1 MGAMIRFDP
10 TALLGRLLADASL
23 ALETDREIARHC
35 LAQAAVVLQQHAA
48 TGPAGGAVTVSARG
62 GLASWQ
68 ARLIRRQIEDNLGS
82 RICISDLANLV
93 GLSPSHFFRAF
104 RETFGAAPMAYVIRM
119 RITRA
124 QQLMLRS
131 ASPLSQVALECG
143 LCDQA
148 HFTRMFRRVV
158 GMTPRQW
165 RRDNFDPQRGAT
177 TIVTRAENSGR
188 LVRIAG

>member
-1 MGAMIRFDP
+1 MGAMIRPDA

-35 LAQAAVVLQQHAA
+35 LAQAAVVLQQQAA
-48 TGPAGGAVTVSARG
+48 TGLAANTIAAYARG

-68 ARLIRRQIEDNLGS
+68 ARLVRRQIEDNLGS
-82 RICISDLANLV
+82 RICVSDLASLV
-93 GLSPSHFFRAF
+93 GLSASHFFRAF

-131 ASPLSQVALECG
+131 TRPLSQVALECG

-148 HFTRMFRRVV
+148 HFTRMFRQVV

-165 RRDNFDPQRGAT
+165 RRDNFDPQRDVPA
-177 TIVTRAENSGR
+177 ASY
-188 LVRIAG
+188 

>member
-1 MGAMIRFDP
+1 MEAMIRTDAA
-10 TALLGRLLADASL
+10 ALLGRLLADASL

-35 LAQAAVVLQQHAA
+35 LAQATVVLQQHAA
-48 TGPAGGAVTVSARG
+48 TGVAGSAVTAYARG
-62 GLASWQ
+62 GLAGWQ
-68 ARLIRRQIEDNLGS
+68 SKLIRRQIEDNLGS

-124 QQLMLRS
+124 QQIMLRS
-131 ASPLSQVALECG
+131 TRPLSQVALECG

-148 HFTRMFRRVV
+148 HFTRMFRQVV

-165 RRDNFDPQRGAT
+165 RRDNFDPHSDT
-177 TIVTRAENSGR
+177 TTHRTETS
-188 LVRIAG
+188 VRTLGPLA

>member
-1 MGAMIRFDP
+1 MGAMIRPDA

-35 LAQAAVVLQQHAA
+35 LAQAAVVLQQQVANELAGNAVAA
-48 TGPAGGAVTVSARG
+48 YARG

-68 ARLIRRQIEDNLGS
+68 ARLVRRQIEDNLGS
-82 RICISDLANLV
+82 RICVSDLAILV

-131 ASPLSQVALECG
+131 ARPLSQVALECG
-143 LCDQA
+143 LFDQA
-148 HFTRMFRRVV
+148 HFTRMFRQVV

-165 RRDNFDPQRGAT
+165 RRDNFDPQRDVT
-177 TIVTRAENSGR
+177 TASY
-188 LVRIAG
+188 

>member
-1 MGAMIRFDP
+1 MEAPIRTDA
-10 TALLGRLLADASL
+10 TALLGRLLAEASL

-35 LAQAAVVLQQHAA
+35 LAQATAVLQQHAA
-48 TGPAGGAVTVSARG
+48 TGLAGSAVTACARG

-68 ARLIRRQIEDNLGS
+68 ARLVRRQVEDNLGS

-104 RETFGAAPMAYVIRM
+104 RETFGTAPMAYVIRL
-119 RITRA
+119 RIARA

-131 ASPLSQVALECG
+131 ARPLSQVALECG

-148 HFTRMFRRVV
+148 HFTRMFRQVV

-165 RRDNFDPQRGAT
+165 RRDNFDPQRDVT
-177 TIVTRAENSGR
+177 TASY
-188 LVRIAG
+188 